1 MTRREVFCAALGLPA
16 LGLVERAA
24 AVAPRDVRLKSF
36 DVLTA
41 KVGPRSWVL
50 FRLTTESGL
59 TGIGDATHNAAV
71 PTLATQVARRLFEGM
86 RGRSVFEIE
95 RLRQAALPL
104 EKRSRSLG
112 RGQQRP
118 HAVAFAGLEQA
129 MWDLQGKALGVP
141 CYELFGGKLR
151 DEVRNYA
158 NINRMTRGDERTPE
172 GFAKNARRA
181 VAGGFDAFKL
191 APFDHMP
198 RSTPDGP
205 ERDRMTAEGL
215 EMTAAV
221 REAIG
226 PERDLLLDAHGRF
239 NREQALDVARRL
251 EPYGLYWLEE
261 VTPEIDDLAAV
272 NREAKMSTAGG
283 ESLFGVHQFLPYV
296 AGGAVDILM
305 PDVKFCG
312 GMSELKKIAAL
323 GEAAGMDVAP
333 HGPASPVGNMAAAH
347 VCASIPNFRILEFG
361 YGEVPWRAESVS
373 PAEDLRNGRLQ
384 VLDRPGIGYEPAGPE
399 WRRFEG

>member
-1 MTRREVFCAALGLPA
+1 MSLTRRRLLAGALALPA
-16 LGLVERAA
+16 WAR
-24 AVAPRDVRLKSF
+24 AVAPREVRLAKF

-41 KVGPRSWVL
+41 AVGPRAWVL

-59 TGIGDATHNAAV
+59 TGIGDATHNAAT
-71 PTLATQVARRLFEGM
+71 PTLAVQVARRLFERM
-86 RGRSVFEIE
+86 RGRSAFEIE

-104 EKRSRSLG
+104 EAQSRSRG
-112 RGQQRP
+112 RGEQRP

-158 NINRMTRGDERTPE
+158 NINRMTRGDERTPV
-172 GFAKNARRA
+172 GFARNARRA
-181 VAGGFDAFKL
+181 VAAGFDAFKL
-191 APFDHMP
+191 APFDHFP
-198 RSTPDGP
+198 RSLPDGL
-205 ERDRMTAEGL
+205 ERERAVAEGL

-221 REAIG
+221 REVIG
-226 PERDLLLDAHGRF
+226 PDRDLLLDGHGHF
-239 NREQALDVARRL
+239 NRAQAIAVSRRL
-251 EPYGLYWLEE
+251 EPFNLYWLEE
-261 VTPEIDDLAAV
+261 VTPGIEDLAAV
-272 NREAKMSTAGG
+272 NRVAKMSTAGG
-283 ESLFGVHQFLPYV
+283 ESLFGVHQFLPYI

-312 GMSELKKIAAL
+312 GMSELKKIAAM

-333 HGPASPVGNMAAAH
+333 HGPASPVGNMVAAH

-373 PAEDLRNGRLQ
+373 PAEDLRKGRLR
-384 VLDRPGIGYEPAGPE
+384 VLDRPGIGYEPVGSHWTP
-399 WRRFEG
+399 FHG